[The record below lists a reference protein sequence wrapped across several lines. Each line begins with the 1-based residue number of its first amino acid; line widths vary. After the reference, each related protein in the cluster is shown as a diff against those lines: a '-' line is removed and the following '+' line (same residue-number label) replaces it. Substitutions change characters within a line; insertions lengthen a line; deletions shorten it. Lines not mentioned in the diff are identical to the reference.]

1 MLGYFIARLR
11 PVSGMACRHDGAVL
25 LLMVILTQ
33 LKSQCNITAGD
44 DVVILYCLVLTIV

>member
-1 MLGYFIARLR
+1 M
-11 PVSGMACRHDGAVL
+11 SDMACSHDGAVL

-44 DVVILYCLVLTIV
+44 DVMILYCLVLAIV